1 MPERTLRDLIADR
14 RVHLF
19 DGAMGTMLYA
29 KGVFINVCY
38 DELNLK
44 APDLVQEIHQAYVK
58 AGAEILETNTFG
70 ANPVKLGHYGLVE
83 ETYAINRRAAE
94 LARAAA
100 GTRALVA
107 GAIGPL
113 GIRLEPF
120 GETSRVEAFE
130 LFKTQAQGLL
140 EGGVHGFVLETF
152 SDLDEIHEA
161 LRAVRAISDL
171 PVFAQMTIQEDGA
184 TAYGH
189 DPESLARAL
198 DEYGADVIGLNCS
211 VGPQGMLEAIERM
224 ARVTSRPLSAQPNAG
239 LPRQV
244 GDRKI
249 YMASPEYT
257 GEYAKRLVEAGARF
271 VGGCCGTTPEHIK
284 TVAAYVQSVSPR
296 QIIAVS
302 TEPVVAPT
310 GVEPV
315 PLGERSRWGK
325 KLAAGAFLTTVE
337 IVPPRGVDPGAM
349 LAGARLLH
357 DAGVDAINVP
367 DGPRAQSR
375 MGALM
380 SALLIEREVG
390 IETVIHYC
398 CRDRNLLSML
408 SDLLGAAAHRLRNL
422 LIVTGDPPKM
432 GPYPEATGV
441 FDIDSIGLT
450 NLVHRLNHGLD
461 PGNNPIG
468 APTAFVIGVGVNPAA
483 VDPDRELRRFA
494 WKVDAGAEFAMTQP
508 VFDPEQLERFLARAE
523 GFRIPVIAGIW
534 PLVSL
539 RNAEFLANEVPGVS
553 VPAEVIGRMR
563 RAQERGK
570 EAALAEGVAIAR
582 EMLQRIRP
590 MVQGAQVSAP
600 FGRVPVALEV
610 FA

>member
-1 MPERTLRDLIADR
+1 MPERTLRDLIADG

-94 LARAAA
+94 LARAAGGA
-100 GTRALVA
+100 RALVA

-257 GEYAKRLVEAGARF
+257 GEYAKRLVEAA
-271 VGGCCGTTPEHIK
+271 PASWE
-284 TVAAYVQSVSPR
+284 AAAAPRRSTSRPWPPMCRACRPGRSSPY
-296 QIIAVS
+296 
-302 TEPVVAPT
+302 P
-310 GVEPV
+310 
-315 PLGERSRWGK
+315 RSRWWRLPASSPSRWPSGR
-325 KLAAGAFLTTVE
+325 V
-337 IVPPRGVDPGAM
+337 
-349 LAGARLLH
+349 GARSSPPGRFSPPSRSSLPGEWIRAQCWLGRGSSMTLEWTRSTCPT
-357 DAGVDAINVP
+357 DRA
-367 DGPRAQSR
+367 PRA
-375 MGALM
+375 G
-380 SALLIEREVG
+380 
-390 IETVIHYC
+390 
-398 CRDRNLLSML
+398 
-408 SDLLGAAAHRLRNL
+408 
-422 LIVTGDPPKM
+422 
-432 GPYPEATGV
+432 
-441 FDIDSIGLT
+441 
-450 NLVHRLNHGLD
+450 
-461 PGNNPIG
+461 
-468 APTAFVIGVGVNPAA
+468 
-483 VDPDRELRRFA
+483 
-494 WKVDAGAEFAMTQP
+494 W
-508 VFDPEQLERFLARAE
+508 AR
-523 GFRIPVIAGIW
+523 
-534 PLVSL
+534 
-539 RNAEFLANEVPGVS
+539 
-553 VPAEVIGRMR
+553 
-563 RAQERGK
+563 
-570 EAALAEGVAIAR
+570 
-582 EMLQRIRP
+582 
-590 MVQGAQVSAP
+590 
-600 FGRVPVALEV
+600 
-610 FA
+610 